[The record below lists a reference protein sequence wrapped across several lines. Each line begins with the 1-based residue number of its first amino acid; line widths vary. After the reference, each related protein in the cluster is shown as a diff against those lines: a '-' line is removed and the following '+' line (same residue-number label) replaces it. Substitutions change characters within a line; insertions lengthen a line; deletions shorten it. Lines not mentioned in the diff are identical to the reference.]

1 MVVDGAVLNVRCVVL
16 MSAYEVGFSV
26 SDGVIDVSFVVPG
39 TADVIIDGSASIKHR
54 VQVQNTQ
61 YTAGKVM
68 AS

>member
-1 MVVDGAVLNVRCVVL
+1 MVVDGAVLNVGCVVP

-26 SDGVIDVSFVVPG
+26 SDGVIDVSVVVPG
-39 TADVIIDGSASIKHR
+39 TTDVTIDGSASIKHIE
-54 VQVQNTQ
+54 QQQNSQ

>member
-26 SDGVIDVSFVVPG
+26 SDGVIDVSVVVPG

-54 VQVQNTQ
+54 EQVQNTQ
-61 YTAGKVM
+61 YTASKVM